1 MESNIFKAL
10 RVAQDEVLMCRF
22 LADLLDPK
30 GHKSAGHKPD
40 TSFLKSFLEVC
51 LKMDGAKLKNLERT
65 CVMTE
70 YLIDNGRR
78 IDIMLQ
84 HPQFSI
90 PIEVKINAGD
100 QESQC
105 YDYHFYTRNAKLVY
119 LTKDDETK
127 PSLWTMQSKD
137 KGDTLEESAV
147 TCISWKSICT
157 WLEEWRE
164 EQPKPGQ
171 NAELLEQVRQ
181 YIGAIEWF
189 LSDPKQ
195 QSADSSLACAVLEA
209 FKETIG
215 KKGIA
220 EAYRLEWLE
229 ESYKSYCGAELR
241 KEKKTD
247 LQRLNFCPGVN
258 YRIKAEGLEFS
269 DSNQEL
275 WFRIE
280 ASDDGYLVGGF
291 CLVERKGEN
300 SWMQVKVDDA
310 AMETVKKQFP
320 AFRVIASRSNWWFVW
335 RYSNG
340 KQAVSYDDVPNFKTM
355 NQCAMDLHDP
365 VELKEFMEETLQI
378 FEDQLLQYL

>member
-1 MESNIFKAL
+1 MPFSGGFAG
-10 RVAQDEVLMCRF
+10 
-22 LADLLDPK
+22 PK
-30 GHKSAGHKPD
+30 GAQVGENKLD

-51 LKMDGAKLKNLERT
+51 LQMDCAKLKNLERT
-65 CVMTE
+65 CVMAE

-90 PIEVKINAGD
+90 PVEVKINAGD

-105 YDYHFYTRNAKLVY
+105 YDYHFYARNAKLVY
-119 LTKDDETK
+119 LTKDDKTK
-127 PSLWTMQSKD
+127 PSPWTMQSRD
-137 KGDTLEESAV
+137 KGNTLEESAV

-157 WLEEWRE
+157 WLEERRE
-164 EQPKPGQ
+164 KQLKSDQ
-171 NAELLEQVRQ
+171 NAELLAQVRQ

-189 LSDPKQ
+189 LSNPKK
-195 QSADSSLACAVLEA
+195 QSADGSLACTVLEA
-209 FKETIG
+209 FKEAIDR
-215 KKGIA
+215 KAIA
-220 EAYRLEWLE
+220 ETYQLEWLE
-229 ESYKSYCGAELR
+229 DSYKSYCSAEL
-241 KEKKTD
+241 KEKKKTN
-247 LQRLNFCPGVN
+247 LQCLNFCPGVN
-258 YRIKAEGLEFS
+258 YKVKTEGLEFS
-269 DSNQEL
+269 DSSQEM

-291 CLVERKGEN
+291 CLVEKKRKN
-300 SWMQVKVDDA
+300 DWMQVKVDDA

-355 NQCAMDLHDP
+355 NQCAMDLRDP
-365 VELKEFMEETLQI
+365 VKLKEFVEETLQI
-378 FEDQLLQYL
+378 FEEQLLQYLKSPPEL